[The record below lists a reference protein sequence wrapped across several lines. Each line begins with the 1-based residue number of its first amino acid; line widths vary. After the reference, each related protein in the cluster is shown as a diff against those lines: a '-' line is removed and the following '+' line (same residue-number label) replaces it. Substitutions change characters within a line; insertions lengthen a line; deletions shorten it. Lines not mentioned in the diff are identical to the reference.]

1 MSSLPSME
9 ELQSFVGQE
18 MSEGPSP
25 VGRWLRG
32 ILRSIEPG
40 TVTADFTVRPEMTNP
55 VGILHGGM
63 IAAIMDDL
71 IGMTIHVMNGMESFF
86 TSINLSVDYLA
97 SAKTG
102 ETVTA
107 TTKIVRQGASITHAE
122 CHLYNAKGKLLAK
135 GTTNLLRVPIK

>member
-1 MSSLPSME
+1 MSIPTIAEM
-9 ELQSFVGQE
+9 QSFVGQE

-32 ILRSIEPG
+32 TLRKVEEGS
-40 TVTADFTVRPEMTNP
+40 VTAEFTVRPEMTNP

-71 IGMTIHVMNGMESFF
+71 IGMTVHVLNGMESFF
-86 TSINLSVDYLA
+86 TSINLSIDYLS
-97 SAKTG
+97 SAKEG
-102 ETVTA
+102 EVVTA
-107 TTKIVRQGASITHAE
+107 TTKIVRQGATITHAE

-135 GTTNLLRVPIK
+135 GTTNLLRVNMR